1 MDYQSHHQKDTNIT
15 TQLRYSN
22 KIITHTNAYHRTI
35 SQSYTPSH
43 HGSQTSNRRRA
54 KRPIHRSIRRP
65 SHWFTTQYVITL
77 LVLSRLSSIQ
87 KLTHHLEKV
96 STTASTSS
104 HLESPFDD
112 FAQDWKTTTHE
123 RDSWA
128 TRERRRSTAFGNIS
142 NSAFMG
148 THHEAKHGRSG
159 SSSQARKGSILSMW
173 SDSNDE
179 EPDDLLVR
187 VSSRKSEG
195 SERERRG
202 SVLSLFYR
210 KKDEQGKDIINSEG
224 R

>member
-1 MDYQSHHQKDTNIT
+1 
-15 TQLRYSN
+15 
-22 KIITHTNAYHRTI
+22 
-35 SQSYTPSH
+35 
-43 HGSQTSNRRRA
+43 
-54 KRPIHRSIRRP
+54 
-65 SHWFTTQYVITL
+65 
-77 LVLSRLSSIQ
+77 
-87 KLTHHLEKV
+87 
-96 STTASTSS
+96 
-104 HLESPFDD
+104 
-112 FAQDWKTTTHE
+112 
-123 RDSWA
+123 
-128 TRERRRSTAFGNIS
+128 
-142 NSAFMG
+142 MG

-159 SSSQARKGSILSMW
+159 SSSQPRKGSVLSLW

>member
-1 MDYQSHHQKDTNIT
+1 MDPRLQTVGEQ
-15 TQLRYSN
+15 
-22 KIITHTNAYHRTI
+22 NALFTDPFAEQAI
-35 SQSYTPSH
+35 
-43 HGSQTSNRRRA
+43 GSPL
-54 KRPIHRSIRRP
+54 K
-65 SHWFTTQYVITL
+65 
-77 LVLSRLSSIQ
+77 
-87 KLTHHLEKV
+87 KV
-96 STTASTSS
+96 NTSTSS
-104 HLESPFDD
+104 SSHLDSPFDD

-159 SSSQARKGSILSMW
+159 SSSHPRKGSVLSMW

-195 SERERRG
+195 SEREGRRG